1 MHTVL
6 FQEAAMSTTAR
17 GAFDPQGRRKYLND
31 TEGRRF
37 LVEARR
43 LPALQTIFCE
53 TIYYTGCRLSEA
65 LNIMGV
71 DIDCEA
77 GAVVI
82 HTLKRRRKASR
93 RIPIPEELLKRFQQL
108 ANEAE
113 GKRLLPFC
121 RTTGWRIIKRVLKA
135 AAVEGLHSCPKGL
148 RHGFGVRC
156 ALQQIP
162 LPIIRDWM
170 GHASISTT
178 EIYLAVKGEEERA
191 LIRKTW

>member
-1 MHTVL
+1 
-6 FQEAAMSTTAR
+6 MSTTAR
-17 GAFDPQGRRKYLND
+17 GAFDPKGRRKYLNE

-37 LVEARR
+37 LQEARR
-43 LPALQTIFCE
+43 LPLVQAIFCE
-53 TIYYTGCRLSEA
+53 TIYYTGCRISEA
-65 LNIMGV
+65 LNITGV
-71 DIDCEA
+71 DVDCEA

-82 HTLKRRRKASR
+82 HTLKKRRKVSR
-93 RIPIPEELLKRFQQL
+93 RIPIPERLLKQL
-108 ANEAE
+108 QELGIAAG

-121 RTTGWRIIKRVLKA
+121 RTTGWRIIKRVMKA
-135 AAVEGLHSCPKGL
+135 AMIEGLQACPKGL

-170 GHASISTT
+170 GHSCISTT